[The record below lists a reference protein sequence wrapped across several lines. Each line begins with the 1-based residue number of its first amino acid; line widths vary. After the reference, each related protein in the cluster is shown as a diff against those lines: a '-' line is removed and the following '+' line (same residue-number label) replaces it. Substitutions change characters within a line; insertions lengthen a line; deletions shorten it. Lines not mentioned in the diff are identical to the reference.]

1 MTTIETTPPSRT
13 EGSEGP
19 ANRTRQ
25 HALVIGAR
33 TALVMLLIAGVALI
47 GLGVVALWLV
57 DPPEVDGLL
66 RSVFGSVFGHMA
78 IALGAIIGVPAM
90 VGVWAMSGANAAD
103 ATPAMSRDVARITT
117 GIAITALILAAA
129 VVLIAGSELRI
140 LDLALI
146 GVVALPTLGLA
157 GAVAFSPHRARAV
170 VSAVAL
176 VVLAGG
182 ILWMLLQAYR
192 LVQR

>member
-1 MTTIETTPPSRT
+1 MTTVETSPPTRT

-19 ANRTRQ
+19 AGRSRQ

-33 TALVMLLIAGVALI
+33 TALVMLLIAGVALV
-47 GLGVVALWLV
+47 GVGAVALRLV

-66 RSVFGSVFGHMA
+66 RSVFGTVFGHMA
-78 IALGAIIGVPAM
+78 IALGAVIGIPAV
-90 VGVWAMSGANAAD
+90 VGVWAMAGATAAD
-103 ATPAMSRDVARITT
+103 ATPAVSRGVARILA
-117 GIAITALILAAA
+117 GIAITTLVLAA
-129 VVLIAGSELRI
+129 VVVLVAGSELRI

-157 GAVAFSPHRARAV
+157 GAVAFSPHRARAI

-176 VVLAGG
+176 VVLAVG
-182 ILWMLLQAYR
+182 ILWMLLQAHR
-192 LVQR
+192 LVQH